1 MREQDARVTAE
12 TSVVRVGSTRSSAET
27 EEAAVVSPDG
37 DSAPSEAEAGAD
49 VGPDGAASSPQAV
62 SAVAAAARVAEKA
75 AVRVERHCGAEWDTV
90 NLSRGREDAT
100 GSQ

>member
-12 TSVVRVGSTRSSAET
+12 TSVVRVGSARSSAET

-37 DSAPSEAEAGAD
+37 DSAPSE
-49 VGPDGAASSPQAV
+49 
-62 SAVAAAARVAEKA
+62 A